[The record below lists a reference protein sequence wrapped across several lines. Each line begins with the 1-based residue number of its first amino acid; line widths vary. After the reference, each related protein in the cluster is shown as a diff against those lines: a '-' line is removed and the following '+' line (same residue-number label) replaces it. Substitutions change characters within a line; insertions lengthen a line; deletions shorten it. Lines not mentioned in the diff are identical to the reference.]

1 MNITLLLLLL
11 FPAAFIIRRVWVK
24 DKWLIPTKEFPST
37 WRNVLIH
44 KVNFYS
50 ALNPEDKK
58 LFEFEIQEFL
68 LNCRITGIDTNVEIT
83 DHILIASSA
92 VIPIFAFPEWKYTN
106 LQEVLLYS
114 DSFND
119 EFKTKGKD
127 RTILGMVGT
136 GYMSGKMI
144 LSQKA
149 LRLGFSNEK
158 DKSNT
163 AIHEFVHLIDKK
175 DGATDGIP
183 NALLSKQYAIPWLS
197 MINSE
202 IDAIYAGQSDIN
214 PYGATNKAEF
224 FAVASEY
231 FFEQPKLLSKKH
243 PELYRLMEKV
253 FNQKMISKVLKK
265 PYSSIGRN
273 DDCLCG
279 SHIKFKYC
287 CGAEHYS

>member
-11 FPAAFIIRRVWVK
+11 FPAAFIIRKVWTK
-24 DKWLIPTKEFPST
+24 DKWLVSTKDFPGT
-37 WRNVLIH
+37 WRNVLIN

-50 ALNPEDKK
+50 SLNPDEKK
-58 LFEFEIQEFL
+58 LFEYEVQEFL
-68 LNCRITGIDTNVEIT
+68 LNCRITGIDTNVNLT
-83 DHILIASSA
+83 DQILIASSA

-106 LQEVLLYS
+106 LKEVLLYS

-119 EFKTKGKD
+119 EFKTKGED

-149 LRLGFSNEK
+149 LRLGFANES

-202 IDAIYAGQSDIN
+202 IESIYDGKSDIN

-231 FFEQPKLLSKKH
+231 FFEQPKLLAKKH
-243 PELYRLMEKV
+243 PVLYELMEQV

-265 PYSSIGRN
+265 PNSRIGRN

>member
-1 MNITLLLLLL
+1 MAKCI
-11 FPAAFIIRRVWVK
+11 
-24 DKWLIPTKEFPST
+24 
-37 WRNVLIH
+37 LIH

-50 ALNPEDKK
+50 ALNSEDKK

-68 LNCRITGIDTNVEIT
+68 LNCRITGIDTNVELT
-83 DHILIASSA
+83 DRILIASSA

-106 LQEVLLYS
+106 LKEVLLYS
-114 DSFND
+114 DSFNE
-119 EFKTKGKD
+119 EFETKGEE
-127 RTILGMVGT
+127 RNILGMVGT

-149 LRLGFSNEK
+149 LRLGFANES

-163 AIHEFVHLIDKK
+163 AIHEFVHLIDNQ

-202 IDAIYAGQSDIN
+202 IGAIYAGKSDIN

-231 FFEQPKLLSKKH
+231 FFERPKLLAKKH
-243 PELYRLMEKV
+243 PVLYGLMEQV

-265 PYSSIGRN
+265 PNSHIGRN